1 MSRSEP
7 QLLRLVESFFREHLQ
22 RIRGASP
29 QTVLSYRDALQL
41 FLRFMADDLKR
52 HVSALTLED
61 IIADR
66 VLAFLDH
73 LERSRGNGAATRNQR
88 LTALKCFVEH
98 LLRHDVIRA
107 DQYRRILDIPAKKAT
122 RATASYLEPEEVA
135 VLLRQPDR
143 RTADGRRHHALLL
156 FLYNT
161 GTRISEA
168 LAVCVADV
176 QFSTPAQ
183 VRVHGKGAKDRFCPV
198 WRETLDAIEEVLVGD
213 HASSRR
219 IFTNARGAPLTRDG
233 AAHLLQ
239 KYTMMAAKELPNL
252 STRRVTPHVLRHSCA
267 VALLQ
272 AGVDVTVIRDY
283 LGHVSVVTTSRYIT
297 TNLKMKRD
305 VLDVFWRRA
314 GLERPGTAPWEP
326 TPDVLAFLESL

>member
-1 MSRSEP
+1 
-7 QLLRLVESFFREHLQ
+7 
-22 RIRGASP
+22 
-29 QTVLSYRDALQL
+29 VLSYRDALQL
-41 FLRFMADDLKR
+41 FLRFVADDVKR
-52 HVSALTLED
+52 QVSALTLDD
-61 IIADR
+61 IVADR
-66 VLAFLDH
+66 ALAFLDH
-73 LERSRGNGAATRNQR
+73 LERSRGNGVSTRNQR
-88 LTALKCFVEH
+88 LAALRCFVEH
-98 LLRHDVIRA
+98 LLRHDVTRA
-107 DQYRRILDIPAKKAT
+107 AQYRRILDIPTKKA
-122 RATASYLEPEEVA
+122 RRSAVSYLEPEQIA

-143 RTADGRRHHALLL
+143 RTANGRRHHALLL

-161 GTRISEA
+161 GTRVSEA

-198 WRETLDAIEEVLVGD
+198 WRETIDAIEDVLAGD
-213 HASSRR
+213 HSASRR
-219 IFTNARGAPLTRDG
+219 IFTNARGGPLTRDG

-239 KYTMMAAKELPNL
+239 KYATMAAKELPNL
-252 STRRVTPHVLRHSCA
+252 ANRRVTPHVLRHSCA

-283 LGHVSVVTTSRYIT
+283 LGHVSIVTTSRYLS

-305 VLDVFWRRA
+305 VLDAFWKRA

-326 TPDVLAFLESL
+326 APDVLAFLDSL